1 MTITVPG
8 TAVTDETVVTLPG
21 DILDD
26 NWVRG
31 YEPTGEPR
39 TTADL
44 RATYGTADPDEL
56 ACRFAVAEDIAL
68 ARTLAG
74 DR

>member
-8 TAVTDETVVTLPG
+8 ATATAEAVVTLPG

-31 YEPTGEPR
+31 YEPSGEPR
-39 TTADL
+39 TVADL
-44 RATYGTADPDEL
+44 LATYGTADPDEL
-56 ACRFAVAEDIAL
+56 AAQFALAEDVAAARAL
-68 ARTLAG
+68 AGAR
-74 DR
+74 